1 MWDGDPVLAHGA
13 DRDPPAIFDPS
24 GTRVRVS
31 FNDRW
36 TVRVSADE
44 FDVVALLRRAADYLE
59 SLGAEYVDG
68 VVLDR
73 EGGDL
78 FLTATFDHHRLP
90 TDLEYLDPRYAADF
104 DAGDEQ
110 RDDFDFIVALANE
123 IDARTVIDVGCGT
136 GRLATYLLRDDRRV
150 VGVDPAPA
158 MIAVAR
164 RREDAERVEWIVG
177 DASAITTTDAD
188 LVVMTGNIS
197 GYIVEDDDWLKVLA
211 LVRNALEPGGRLAFS
226 SRNPEDRAW
235 ERWGEGIKLE
245 QGRVHVAAALEE
257 GQVHADPSDGSVVY
271 DDEVLIAD
279 SNYRIRTLEELKD
292 SLVRTGFEI
301 EQVYGGWDRRPL
313 ASAGEDF
320 VFIARRQ

>member
-1 MWDGDPVLAHGA
+1 M
-13 DRDPPAIFDPS
+13 
-24 GTRVRVS
+24 RVS

-59 SLGAEYVDG
+59 SLGADLVDR

-73 EGGDL
+73 RDGDII
-78 FLTATFDHHRLP
+78 LTATFDHHRLP
-90 TDLEYLDPRYAADF
+90 TDLEYLDSRYAADF
-104 DAGDEQ
+104 DAGDEP
-110 RDDFDFIVALANE
+110 REDFDFMVALADE
-123 IDARTVIDVGCGT
+123 IEARTVIDVGCGT

-150 VGVDPAPA
+150 IGVDPAPA

-177 DASAITTTDAD
+177 DASAITTTDGD

-211 LVRNALEPGGRLAFS
+211 RVRNSLKPGGRFAFS

-235 ERWGEGIKLE
+235 ERWGDGIGLE
-245 QGRVHVAAALEE
+245 SGRVHVAAALEE
-257 GQVHADPSDGSVVY
+257 GQVHAEPSDGSLVY
-271 DDEVLIAD
+271 GDEVLIAD
-279 SNYRIRTLEELKD
+279 STYRIRTLEELRG
-292 SLVRTGFEI
+292 SLVRSGFEV
-301 EQVYGGWDRRPL
+301 EHAYGGWDRRPL

-320 VFIARRQ
+320 VFIARRR